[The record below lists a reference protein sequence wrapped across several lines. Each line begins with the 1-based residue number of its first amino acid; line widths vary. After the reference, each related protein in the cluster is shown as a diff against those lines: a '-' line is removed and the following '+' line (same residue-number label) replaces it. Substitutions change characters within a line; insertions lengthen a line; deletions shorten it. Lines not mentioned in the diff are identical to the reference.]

1 MSSLTI
7 AAREATGETGK
18 IAWSAELTDA
28 DGVPVAGHITSGAN
42 TGQIVQP
49 SRGYTDTDGDVTL
62 DLEANANITPANT
75 YWTVFVGPRSF
86 LVSKGSGT
94 ETLTAALASDPGT
107 LGTTAL
113 AAHIADTVDAHDA
126 SAISFSPTGS
136 IAGTDVQTAVAEV
149 ATDAASAL
157 TAHTGDSSAAHA
169 ASAVSFTPA
178 GSVAATDVQTAVAEV
193 DSEKLAIAS
202 NLSDVASA
210 AAARTNLGLGTMAV
224 EAAGDYVAKTVVDA
238 KGDLIVGTAADTV
251 ARLAVGS
258 DGAVPVANANSA
270 EGILWASPM
279 VTSLFA
285 SGQYTGPAGTY
296 STSGE
301 VVDRVYYTPI
311 FVPRRTTFDRI
322 AVDHTSTAAGAGGVQ
337 RLGIYSTASGDKPG
351 TLILDAGTVDMTTAP
366 ALKAITI
373 SQTLNPGLY
382 WLATVGQVAGSPAL
396 RALTSGVVQAPGAAT
411 TQSTGFTQNS
421 VSGAL
426 PSTAA
431 PVQAATTILAFLRAA

>member
-149 ATDAASAL
+149 ATDAAAAVTAASIL
-157 TAHTGDSSAAHA
+157 TKLLTVDGAGSGLDADLLDGQSSAYYATVLRSTNA
-169 ASAVSFTPA
+169 QTDDYTLVLGDAGKIVEMNKSTAVTLTVPLNSSVAFSVGTVVDVLATGA
-178 GSVAATDVQTAVAEV
+178 GQVTVAATGGVTINATPGL
-193 DSEKLAIAS
+193 KLT
-202 NLSDVASA
+202 DQWA
-210 AAARTNLGLGTMAV
+210 AAS
-224 EAAGDYVAKTVVDA
+224 
-238 KGDLIVGTAADTV
+238 LIKRATDTWVLVG
-251 ARLAVGS
+251 RL
-258 DGAVPVANANSA
+258 SA
-270 EGILWASPM
+270 
-279 VTSLFA
+279 
-285 SGQYTGPAGTY
+285 
-296 STSGE
+296 
-301 VVDRVYYTPI
+301 
-311 FVPRRTTFDRI
+311 
-322 AVDHTSTAAGAGGVQ
+322 
-337 RLGIYSTASGDKPG
+337 
-351 TLILDAGTVDMTTAP
+351 
-366 ALKAITI
+366 
-373 SQTLNPGLY
+373 
-382 WLATVGQVAGSPAL
+382 
-396 RALTSGVVQAPGAAT
+396 
-411 TQSTGFTQNS
+411 
-421 VSGAL
+421 
-426 PSTAA
+426 
-431 PVQAATTILAFLRAA
+431 